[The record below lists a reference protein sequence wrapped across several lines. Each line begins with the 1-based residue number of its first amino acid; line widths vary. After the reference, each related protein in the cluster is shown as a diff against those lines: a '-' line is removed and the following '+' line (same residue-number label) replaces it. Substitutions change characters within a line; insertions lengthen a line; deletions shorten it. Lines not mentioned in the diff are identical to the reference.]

1 MLNPVA
7 ISSSN
12 SIEPLVLASKL
23 AALFYRGSSQTAVLI
38 CGGWGYEDLLTRT
51 ALNILAR
58 RLSSRG
64 FSVLRF
70 DYPANGDSSDQ
81 PNVTFDDWISASRNA
96 LQELRNQGF
105 EQLIILGHGFGTI
118 IARQL
123 ASSET
128 DISGLVL
135 MAPTTPR
142 RFLREMKHFSAMLN
156 HGSPLGNNLNVA
168 GFRFPSAVQDSLSKL
183 KEPSAARNI
192 WTLTVDPA
200 LGSESSDSNDKGK
213 LHIPYPNFDVLMTDP
228 ILQKIPVDA
237 FDHVIDLLDKNF
249 RSDVSIASHRH
260 RVEPATLKTDSYRET
275 AFFFGA
281 KSLFGVL
288 CEPAHRKSD
297 QIVLFLNMGKNPHTG
312 WGRATVHYARNLA
325 ASGIASLRF
334 DISGIGDSLDDP
346 DASQAI
352 LFSEHLVPDVLDA
365 CDSVASRG
373 FQKIS
378 VMGVC
383 SGAYLGLL
391 AAVKDK
397 RIERL
402 FAINLPRFAW
412 NASESIR
419 DVVRFSN
426 RPSDHSVKRLMKPE
440 TIRAILNGT
449 LDPRPAMKF
458 KAKSLLRRYS
468 IRLSPVLGRLSPEW
482 NIYSTSRSRMD
493 TLAERRVSVL
503 LAYSQGDD
511 SGGEMELLFG
521 PDGKNMPGRLN
532 VDIHRLDGVD
542 HNFSQAHAIE
552 WLTARMIAMMATEPA
567 GDEKIE
573 NPVNT
578 MAGQLMF
585 G

>member
-1 MLNPVA
+1 MLNPLS
-7 ISSSN
+7 ISSST

-23 AALFYRGSSQTAVLI
+23 AALFYTGGGRTGVLV

-51 ALNILAR
+51 ALNVLAR

-70 DYPANGDSSDQ
+70 DYPSNGDSADQ
-81 PNVTFDDWISASRNA
+81 TDVTLDDWIVAARSA
-96 LQELRNQGF
+96 LQALRSQGF

-118 IARQL
+118 IARLL
-123 ASSET
+123 ASSES

-156 HGSPLGNNLNVA
+156 HGSPSENNLTVA
-168 GFRFPSAVQDSLSKL
+168 GFRFPPAVQDDLSKL
-183 KEPSAARNI
+183 KEPSVKRDI

-200 LGSESSDSNDKGK
+200 LGGELSEATNDAGD
-213 LHIPYPNFDVLMTDP
+213 LRIPYPNFDVLMTDP

-237 FDHVIDLLDKNF
+237 FDRVIDLLDRNF
-249 RSDVSIASHRH
+249 RRPDVSIIRRGLETS
-260 RVEPATLKTDSYRET
+260 TLKTDNYHEN

-297 QIVLFLNMGKNPHTG
+297 KIVLFLNMGKNPHTG

-346 DASQAI
+346 DSSQAI

-365 CDSVASRG
+365 CDAVAAHG
-373 FQKIS
+373 FQNIS

-412 NASESIR
+412 NASESIHE
-419 DVVRFSN
+419 VVRFSN
-426 RPSDHSVKRLMKPE
+426 RPSDHSVKRLVKPE

-468 IRLSPVLGRLSPEW
+468 IRLAPVLGRLSPEW
-482 NIYSTSRSRMD
+482 NIYSTSRSRMS

-521 PDGKNMPGRLN
+521 PDGKTMPGRPN
-532 VDIHRLDGVD
+532 VDIHHLDDVD

-552 WLTARMIAMMATEPA
+552 WLTARMIAMIASEA
-567 GDEKIE
+567 SGDAKIE
-573 NPVNT
+573 SPVNT